1 MEQNIQQN
9 KKTFD
14 GYEFVEMAKDSA
26 TVNGEVKKGDQHVT
40 YVYKKKELTPPVEE
54 GHKVTHEFKSSTHG
68 KELAEEVKAL
78 LPEKQTRKAD
88 GTTVV
93 PTEPNS
99 IKVETADG
107 TWTFEGYDE
116 K

>member
-1 MEQNIQQN
+1 
-9 KKTFD
+9 
-14 GYEFVEMAKDSA
+14 MAKDSA

-40 YVYKKKELTPPVEE
+40 YVYKKTQVTPPVGE
-54 GHKVTHEFKSSTHG
+54 GHKVTHEFKSGTEG
-68 KELAEEVKAL
+68 KELPEEVLKL
-78 LPEKQTRKAD
+78 LPKDQPGKVD
-88 GTTVV
+88 GNTVI
-93 PTEPNS
+93 PTEQNS